1 MPILESSA
9 AGSTRPPPSATLEK
23 NVPALIS
30 ASLTRGLRPLRSQDY
45 EQNPQSSRDDMMCH
59 CFYYLQG
66 LNGEVG
72 DLAILPGSHKIVM
85 ERGAM

>member
-1 MPILESSA
+1 MSL
-9 AGSTRPPPSATLEK
+9 
-23 NVPALIS
+23 ALP
-30 ASLTRGLRPLRSQDY
+30 LRSHQRKPHPRAPLRSQDY

-72 DLAILPGSHKIVM
+72 DLAILRGSHKIVM
-85 ERGAM
+85 ERGAR

>member
-1 MPILESSA
+1 MSL
-9 AGSTRPPPSATLEK
+9 
-23 NVPALIS
+23 ALP
-30 ASLTRGLRPLRSQDY
+30 LRSHQRQPHPRAPLRSQDY

>member
-1 MPILESSA
+1 MSL
-9 AGSTRPPPSATLEK
+9 
-23 NVPALIS
+23 ALP
-30 ASLTRGLRPLRSQDY
+30 LRSHQRKPHPRAPLRSQDY

-72 DLAILPGSHKIVM
+72 DLAILRGSHKIVM

>member
-1 MPILESSA
+1 MSL
-9 AGSTRPPPSATLEK
+9 
-23 NVPALIS
+23 AL
-30 ASLTRGLRPLRSQDY
+30 ALRTHQRSLTRGLRSQDY

-72 DLAILPGSHKIVM
+72 DLAILRGSHKIVM

>member
-1 MPILESSA
+1 MSL
-9 AGSTRPPPSATLEK
+9 
-23 NVPALIS
+23 ALPLRS
-30 ASLTRGLRPLRSQDY
+30 HQRKPHPRASLRSQDY